1 MLRSLVGSEMCIRD
15 RYQRRV
21 RGAAMAMQWTSGICG
36 CCGDPRTM
44 CFAFCFLPCATASAR
59 SRFDSSNWCFNFC
72 CVNGCVVRNI
82 VREAYHNEGTCVS
95 DICIPCC
102 CPCCSVAQILRE
114 VIAKGSANSV
124 NMITTTGQ
132 VVRMETV
139 EGSNLWSSELTS
151 CCDDCGSCLYAC
163 CCPWCANSSVMT
175 KYDGSNWWF
184 NCFAKQP
191 CVAQSILREGKYNI
205 DGTCCGDVLEPCCCY
220 SCAISRLLREVKVR
234 GPVQSPGAL
243 VIQQPAPGQRGGG
256 GQAFTRQA

>member
-15 RYQRRV
+15 R
-21 RGAAMAMQWTSGICG
+21 
-36 CCGDPRTM
+36 
-44 CFAFCFLPCATASAR
+44 PCALRSVFFHAPPPAPGVALTHPIGVTSDGRAR
-59 SRFDSSNWCFNFC
+59 TSMIEPRMAGFNFC